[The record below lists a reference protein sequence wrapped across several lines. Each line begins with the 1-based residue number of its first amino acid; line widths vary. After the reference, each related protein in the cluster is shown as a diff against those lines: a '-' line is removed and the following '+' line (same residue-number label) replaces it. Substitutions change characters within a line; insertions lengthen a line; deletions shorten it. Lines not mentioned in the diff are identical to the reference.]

1 LTLLPPC
8 GNPTDVVV
16 ATRVQARRRRSRLH
30 SATAVAVAAL
40 LVVANLVAHWHQ
52 ATVVHARCEHGE
64 LVHAEGLAEI
74 GGHARAEA
82 SADAA
87 PVGGDAPVA
96 VAVVRSRAAAPA
108 SDEHDHCELC
118 PLTREPLRLGA
129 AVVVAAPAPEV
140 VAPARPSASHA
151 AARTIDRVRFAPKTS
166 PPFET

>member
-64 LVHAEGLAEI
+64 LVHADGLAEAE
-74 GGHARAEA
+74 GHARV
-82 SADAA
+82 DAA
-87 PVGGDAPVA
+87 PVADEAPVA

-129 AVVVAAPAPEV
+129 TVVVAAPAPQL
-140 VAPARPSASHA
+140 VAPARPPVSHA

-166 PPFET
+166 PPSET